1 MINAVGAPQSLL
13 LLGGT
18 SDIALAIARRYARP
32 GLRIVLAAR
41 PTERRT
47 AAATE
52 LKNLGCEIT
61 EQDEGLEVVWLFR
74 PNLISQTEI
83 EELDRLFQSVLATA
97 CRSPESRVADL
108 TILQP

>member
-61 EQDEGLEVVWLFR
+61 EVDLDARDHDSHAATIDLAFASGDIDIAVVAFGLLGDPE
-74 PNLISQTEI
+74 
-83 EELDRLFQSVLATA
+83 
-97 CRSPESRVADL
+97 RSD
-108 TILQP
+108 